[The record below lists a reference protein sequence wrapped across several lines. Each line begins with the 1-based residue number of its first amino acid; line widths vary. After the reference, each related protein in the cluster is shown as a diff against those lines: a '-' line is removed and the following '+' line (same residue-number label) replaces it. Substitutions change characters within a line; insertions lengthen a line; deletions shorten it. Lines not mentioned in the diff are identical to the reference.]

1 VSRVLVF
8 DVAGERYS
16 LPAETVAEVAWH
28 PEVRPLPGMAAHCA
42 GVMRRRGRWLAAVD
56 GARLLGRGADSACVA
71 ALIVRRGQLRYALL
85 VEGVEGVRVVEEHD
99 LSQLAGA
106 DVLTD
111 ESGVI
116 TPIAPETLF
125 RNELPPGWEE
135 EMTRSRTAE
144 LADPIVIFRVG
155 SSEFGLDVGQVLEVL
170 PYEPPR
176 RVPRAPAFLEGI
188 IQLRGAVVPVVD
200 LRRRFELEQQ
210 IDDLETRI
218 LITGAEEARIGLVV
232 DRVTDVLRLPR
243 TAFSDA
249 PAYFRGLA
257 AEYLGAIARAGDRLI
272 MVLQLDRV
280 LTSEERIQLRE
291 AGLEEES
298 GAVPG

>member
-1 VSRVLVF
+1 
-8 DVAGERYS
+8 
-16 LPAETVAEVAWH
+16 
-28 PEVRPLPGMAAHCA
+28 MAAHCA

-56 GARLLGRGADSACVA
+56 GARLLGRGADGACVA

-116 TPIAPETLF
+116 TLIAPETLF
-125 RNELPPGWEE
+125 RNGLPPGWEE
-135 EMTRSRTAE
+135 EMTRNRTAE

-170 PYEPPR
+170 PYERPR

-188 IQLRGAVVPVVD
+188 IELRGDVVPVVD

-218 LITGAEEARIGLVV
+218 LITGAEEERIGLVV